1 MQTLDYS
8 AAAIAPQIDRSL
20 QRMKTDYIDIMQLHS
35 PTYDDVAHGDG
46 REGLK
51 RAQEQGKVRFVSVS
65 ADDEAA
71 RKAIEIGECD
81 TLQLT
86 YNVLQ
91 PEPAEIIAAS
101 REKNMGIIDQGP
113 IAHATYEA
121 PRPDDDGTPAW
132 DRARA
137 LLSPGDIGDLARVE
151 ASLRWLL
158 SDPEIHTAIV
168 GATNIRHLEANI
180 DSAADDVLSVIAQQL
195 T

>member
-1 MQTLDYS
+1 VQTLDYS

-51 RAQEQGKVRFVSVS
+51 RAQEQGKVRFVSVP

-91 PEPAEIIAAS
+91 PEPAEIIAAA
-101 REKNMGIIDQGP
+101 REKDMGIIDQGP
-113 IAHATYEA
+113 IANATYEA
-121 PRPDDDGTPAW
+121 PRPDDDGAPAW
-132 DRARA
+132 DRPASCCLPETSATWLEWKRA
-137 LLSPGDIGDLARVE
+137 SDGCSATRRFIPRSLAPPTSATSKPTSTAPQTTCSPLS
-151 ASLRWLL
+151 L
-158 SDPEIHTAIV
+158 S
-168 GATNIRHLEANI
+168 
-180 DSAADDVLSVIAQQL
+180 S
-195 T
+195 